1 MTVLGGLRPTPAQR
15 HERVFVRIAESATV
29 GRVDLQPIVDSSERL
44 TRRAEWFIST
54 QCIRVECPQLQEHI
68 GPWLEIGIPATQ
80 VDRVVEFQ
88 RRWGGLTLPPS
99 PEYEGGPKM
108 LRAELSTGEPERI
121 GWFEAGAQRVSM
133 AYAFMIGPA
142 GEFGID
148 GDRWVPL
155 HASIEGWIESV
166 ALAHHASRWATQ
178 ISTIRGDAID
188 ELPLSTFEPVTEIRS
203 LADTWWRGPDSLIAI
218 HTGEA
223 ECFDASG
230 LRVARVYTG
239 LDEWGLSGG

>member
-1 MTVLGGLRPTPAQR
+1 M
-15 HERVFVRIAESATV
+15 FVRIVESATV
-29 GRVDLQPIVDSSERL
+29 GRVDLQPAADSSELL
-44 TRRAEWFIST
+44 THRGELFIST
-54 QCIRVECPQLQEHI
+54 HCVRVECPVLEQYRDQ
-68 GPWLEIGIPATQ
+68 WLEIGIPATH
-80 VDRVVEFQ
+80 VDRVIEFQ
-88 RRWGGLTLPPS
+88 RRWGGLILPPAAS
-99 PEYEGGPKM
+99 YEGGPKI
-108 LRAELSTGEPERI
+108 LCAEIPSEALGRG
-121 GWFEAGAQRVSM
+121 GWFEAGVQRVSM

-155 HASIEGWIESV
+155 HASIAGWIESV
-166 ALAHHASRWATQ
+166 ALAHHASRWAPQ

-188 ELPLSTFEPVTEIRS
+188 ELPLSTFEPVTETRG

-223 ECFDASG
+223 ECFDAPG
-230 LRVARVYTG
+230 LRVARIYAG